1 MAGFYRRDRP
11 PATLDFEMG
20 NFSGKNQF
28 GLPGAFV
35 FNAGH
40 IQAGL
45 KSA

>member
-1 MAGFYRRDRP
+1 MATIYRRDRP
-11 PATLDFEMG
+11 PATFDFKMG

-45 KSA
+45 KSD